1 MAMQTDVKSSYVSA
15 TATAFAGRT
24 RFKGVFGTPGS
35 LAGTVVVRDGGSSGT
50 VLFSTAT
57 LAAGAPFSMLFPGE
71 GILCLTDLHVTVS
84 GTATTAVVFYG

>member
-1 MAMQTDVKSSYVSA
+1 MAMQTDIKSAYITA
-15 TATAFAGRT
+15 TATAFSGRT
-24 RFKGVFGTPGS
+24 RLKSIFATPGS
-35 LAGTVVVRDGGSSGT
+35 AAGTVVVRDGGSSGA

-57 LAAGAPFSMLFPGE
+57 LASGTPFNVLLPGE